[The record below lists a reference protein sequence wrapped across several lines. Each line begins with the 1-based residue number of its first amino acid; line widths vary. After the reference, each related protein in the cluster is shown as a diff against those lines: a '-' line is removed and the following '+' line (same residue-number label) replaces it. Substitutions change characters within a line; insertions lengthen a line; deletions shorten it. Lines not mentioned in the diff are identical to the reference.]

1 MSVGLDTFTGIIRTI
16 IQNEFKYMTPRR
28 GQVVDIADPVNKGRV
43 LVTIPMFGWDT
54 NDKGVWCR
62 PIDVNAMKNPNINDW
77 VIVIWVDGNPD
88 DAICLGQDFSMK
100 DMKPVEYIDTDTQ
113 VLYRDIDEKIKML
126 YNKNTDVLEIG
137 KSDFKEASRKEDAVR
152 VTIPSGT
159 FIVSVSGGSGAPAV
173 GVPNS
178 APIDVDGTIQEG
190 SSQIMIGDK

>member
-1 MSVGLDTFTGIIRTI
+1 MRTDTFTEIIKLI
-16 IQNEFKYMTPRR
+16 MQNEFKYVLPRR
-28 GQVVDIADPVNKGRV
+28 GQVLDDSDPVNKGRV
-43 LVTIPMFGWDT
+43 LVSIPIFGWNSKDQ
-54 NDKGVWCR
+54 GVWCR
-62 PIDVNAMKNPNINDW
+62 PVETNSIKTPALDDW
-77 VIVIWVDGNPD
+77 VIVMWVDGNPD

-100 DMKPVEYIDTDTQ
+100 DMILSEYKDTDTQ
-113 VLYRDIDEKIKML
+113 VLFQDIDEKIKMV
-126 YNKNTDVLEIG
+126 YNKGDDILEIG
-137 KSDFKEASRKEDAVR
+137 KSDFREASRKDDAVK